1 MQTGRPVLRYFA
13 EPELAPPPNIAS
25 QEKPARPLLDD
36 DALRDL
42 RGFSDEFG
50 RAGEV
55 ALPTSGLRRKPH
67 LATFI
72 GICQV
77 LGAVSVRTSD
87 SKTTVRPSGRL
98 AAHVPEI
105 LCTYLE
111 RSFTILENWSST
123 HTIPQ
128 DRVSA
133 LEFLHQMELR
143 RIEQER
149 RAGRSVTPLA
159 ERPVAFVVFRAK
171 NGHGDDCYL
180 FEINKD
186 WRRLNLIGGKQEPQ
200 DRGDYLE
207 TARREVFEE
216 LGISGDRLILTRLND
231 HPIVGYSLSGNVG
244 SLARYPCVLYGVR
257 VKGDL
262 QVRAHDMWLTE
273 ATIRRSMERADSPLM
288 VNPVYLS
295 FLLDGSPSRLST
307 VPVSTDREV
316 RATPLRDLLPNGE
329 PVISRWLRVVRENK
343 DLVAAV
349 LTIMAAAVGVIL
361 AL

>member
-13 EPELAPPPNIAS
+13 EHELAPPPNVES
-25 QEKPARPLLDD
+25 EERTARPLLHD

-42 RGFSDEFG
+42 RRFSDEFG
-50 RAGEV
+50 SEGEV
-55 ALPTSGLRRKPH
+55 VFATTNLSRKTH

-72 GICQV
+72 SLCQT
-77 LGAVSVRTSD
+77 LGAVGVRSD
-87 SKTTVRPSGRL
+87 ESRVIVRPSGRL
-98 AAHVPEI
+98 GAHVPEI

-111 RSFTILENWSST
+111 RSFTILEDWGST
-123 HTIPQ
+123 HTIPE

-149 RAGRSVTPLA
+149 RAGRSVAPLA
-159 ERPVAFVVFRAK
+159 ERPVAFAIFRAK
-171 NGHGDDCYL
+171 NDRGEDCYL

-186 WRRLNLIGGKQEPQ
+186 WRRLNFIGGKQEPQ
-200 DRGDYLE
+200 DRGDHLE
-207 TARREVFEE
+207 TVRREVFEE
-216 LGISGDRLILTRLND
+216 LGISSDRLMLTRLND
-231 HPIVGYSLSGNVG
+231 HPIIGYSLSGNVG

-257 VKGDL
+257 VLGGLKA
-262 QVRAHDMWLTE
+262 RAHDLWLTE
-273 ATIRRSMERADSPLM
+273 ATIRRSMEAANSPLM

-295 FLLDGSPSRLST
+295 FLLEGNPSRLST
-307 VPVSTDREV
+307 VPLSTDREM
-316 RATPLRDLLPNGE
+316 RSTPFRDIVPNGE
-329 PVISRWLRVVRENK
+329 KVIGRWLRVVRENK

-349 LTIMAAAVGVIL
+349 LTIVAAAAGVLL

>member
-13 EPELAPPPNIAS
+13 EPELAPPPNVTSEETAA
-25 QEKPARPLLDD
+25 KPLLRD
-36 DALRDL
+36 DALREL
-42 RGFSDEFG
+42 RRFADEFG
-50 RAGEV
+50 STGEV
-55 ALPTSGLRRKPH
+55 ELDSLCLSQKTH
-67 LATFI
+67 LATFVSM
-72 GICQV
+72 CQV
-77 LGAVSVRTSD
+77 LGAVSVRSND
-87 SKTTVRPSGRL
+87 SKTIIRPSGRL
-98 AAHVPEI
+98 GVHVPEI

-111 RSFTILENWSST
+111 RSFTILENWGST
-123 HTIPQ
+123 HTIPE

-149 RAGRSVTPLA
+149 RAGRPVAPLA
-159 ERPVAFVVFRAK
+159 ERPVAFVLFRAK
-171 NGHGDDCYL
+171 NDRGEDCYL

-186 WRRLNLIGGKQEPQ
+186 WRRLNFIGGKQEPQ

-216 LGISGDRLILTRLND
+216 LGIGKDRLMLTRLND

-257 VKGDL
+257 VKGEL
-262 QVRAHDMWLTE
+262 KVRAHDKWLTE
-273 ATIRRSMERADSPLM
+273 ATIRRSIEFADSPLM

-295 FLLDGSPSRLST
+295 FLLDGKPSRLATLPLSI
-307 VPVSTDREV
+307 DREV
-316 RATPLRDLLPNGE
+316 RSTPLRDIVPNGE
-329 PVISRWLRVVRENK
+329 TMIGRWLRVARENK

-349 LTIMAAAVGVIL
+349 LTIVAAAFGFIL
-361 AL
+361 AI

>member
-13 EPELAPPPNIAS
+13 EPELAPPPNAVPE
-25 QEKPARPLLDD
+25 EKAARPLLDD

-42 RGFSDEFG
+42 RRFSDEFG
-50 RAGEV
+50 RDGEV
-55 ALPTSGLRRKPH
+55 LLATSGLLRKTH

-72 GICQV
+72 SVCQV
-77 LGAVSVRTSD
+77 LGAVSVRSDD
-87 SKTTVRPSGRL
+87 SKTIVRPSGRL
-98 AAHVPEI
+98 GAHVPEI
-105 LCTYLE
+105 LYTYLE

-123 HTIPQ
+123 HTIPEG
-128 DRVSA
+128 RVSA

-159 ERPVAFVVFRAK
+159 ERPVAFVMFRAR
-171 NGHGDDCYL
+171 NDRGDDCYL

-186 WRRLNLIGGKQEPQ
+186 WRRLNFIGGKQEPQ
-200 DRGDYLE
+200 DQGDYLE

-216 LGISGDRLILTRLND
+216 LGVSKDRLMLTRLND

-257 VKGDL
+257 VKGEL
-262 QVRAHDMWLTE
+262 KVRAHDMWLTE

-316 RATPLRDLLPNGE
+316 RATQLRDILPDGE
-329 PVISRWLRVVRENK
+329 AVISRWLRVARENK